1 MMYRRLALLFLLVG
15 ISPLFAADNGNFH
28 FGKVKFEPTDTF
40 AYQVESKDPAKPMT
54 IVVVTDFKIDRPA
67 VLAAINTP
75 GAFVMQT
82 GEKGSF
88 VLVRLVAADKC
99 GVGGFLAPTQQE
111 IDLGDSFPA
120 KTTASTASRIAGE
133 CWTSKPGKMFE
144 DAYDFHLSYDVP
156 ITVIPKPTSLP
167 AGGGEAGAAFVAL
180 VKAIQDANWDAA
192 NTHLRTDEVP
202 PTPPKAAEMKIYFK
216 GLELN
221 YPKTATVTGGLM
233 KGDRAN
239 IDIRGTNHDG
249 NKITGIVAL
258 KKIDGQWRVLEQ
270 NYYSE
275 H

>member
-111 IDLGDSFPA
+111 IDLGDSFSA

-180 VKAIQDANWDAA
+180 VKAIQDGNWDAA

-216 GLELN
+216 GLALN

-249 NKITGIVAL
+249 DKITGIVAL